1 MSPVSQSPVQVAPPG
16 VRAPRSYIPHLR
28 WWICGLLFIATTIN
42 YVDRSSLST
51 LKPLLSRPEVFN
63 WSESDFAW
71 IMFFFQAAY
80 AIFPSISGRII
91 DSFGVK
97 TGLAIALIGW
107 SAMAGAHA
115 FVGGIVGFCIV
126 RFLLGAFEAA
136 NFPAAIKAV
145 AQWFPQ
151 KERAMATG
159 IFNSGTSLGVIL
171 TWGLVTIAEK
181 TSWKLAFIGIALSG
195 LLWLILWYMFYES
208 PRKHPRLDPAELNYI
223 EAGLPKQ
230 EVEKEKVHWT
240 VLFRYKQVW
249 PFLIGK
255 FITDP
260 VWWFYLYWLVSF
272 LVKSGMTNNQAA
284 KMQIFPYSAAM
295 VGAIGG
301 GWISGYLIGKG
312 WKTGTARYFAMGL
325 CAICMPGSIVVAFI
339 DPSKWYIALFFISLS
354 CSAHQGWSSNIFTI
368 ASDLFPAK
376 HVGSIVG
383 LGTTAGG
390 IGGMLTTLLVGVTLM
405 LTHKNYTPIL
415 CWAGLMHITSLV
427 IFFLMAGVDLKRVE
441 IDPNLD
447 QSMPCKPLILGGSIL
462 MILGLGIE
470 AALVVFRN
478 SLLEAV
484 KGWSGLAGGMTAAVM
499 VALIGVV
506 FIYAGLPRRNN
517 A

>member
-1 MSPVSQSPVQVAPPG
+1 MSPVTPLSVETMPPG
-16 VRAPRSYIPHLR
+16 VQTPRPYIPHLR

-42 YVDRSSLST
+42 YVDRTALSSL
-51 LKPLLSRPEVFN
+51 KPMLEKPENFN
-63 WSESDFAW
+63 WSEAQFAW

-80 AIFPSISGRII
+80 AIFPTISGRVI

-107 SAMAGAHA
+107 SVMAGAHA
-115 FVGGIVGFCIV
+115 FVGGLVGFCIV

-151 KERAMATG
+151 KERAIATG

-171 TWGLVTIAEK
+171 TWGLVWIADK
-181 TSWKLAFIGIALSG
+181 TSWKLAFIGIGISG
-195 LLWLILWYMFYES
+195 LLWLILWYMLYES
-208 PRKHPRLDPAELNYI
+208 PRKHPRLNPEELAYI
-223 EAGLPKQ
+223 ESGMPKQ

-260 VWWFYLYWLVSF
+260 VWWFYLYWLVSI
-272 LVKSGMTNNQAA
+272 LVGRGMSNLKGAG
-284 KMQIFPYSAAM
+284 MQIYPYSAAM
-295 VGAIGG
+295 FGAIAG
-301 GWISGYLIGKG
+301 GWFSGHLIKKG
-312 WKTGTARYFAMGL
+312 WKTGSARYAAMGI
-325 CAICMPGSIVVAFI
+325 CALCMPGSIVAAYADKPWVALI
-339 DPSKWYIALFFISLS
+339 FISLA

-383 LGTTAGG
+383 MGTTAGG

-405 LTHKNYTPIL
+405 LTKNNYTPIL
-415 CWAGLMHITSLV
+415 VWAGLMHITSLI
-427 IFFLMAGVDLKRVE
+427 IFFAMAGLELKRVE

-447 QSMPCKPLILGGSIL
+447 QSRPYLPLVVGGSIL
-462 MILGLGIE
+462 TVLGVVID
-470 AALVVFRN
+470 ASLVIYR
-478 SLLEAV
+478 SQLLIQL
-484 KGWSGLAGGMTAAVM
+484 KGWSGLAGGMTAAAM
-499 VALIGVV
+499 VSLIGLVL
-506 FIYAGLPRRNN
+506 IYAGLPKAQRQN
-517 A
+517 